1 MQPAA
6 SDLPLQLRP
15 RRATELIDVAFQ
27 LWRRTF
33 RSLLTVGGIVGVV
46 FAGVSAISTYNS
58 IKSAEFNGYRTSVG
72 TALGPLSVVMM
83 FVYSL
88 ALIPVLHNAFVGG
101 DSPVGSSLKR
111 GLRQGPRAVLYTLAS
126 IVGFFGLALV
136 GLFVFGLAAAALT
149 LVAKIGGVVGI
160 VIIVVVGIA
169 LYIFALVVLLGI
181 GARFQ
186 VGVVALVIEHEGV
199 FDAIR
204 RGFRLT
210 QGRWIAFGGTQ
221 AIVLVLSYL
230 VIGIPTGIAFGV
242 ANNTDSRP
250 IYFAIATFF
259 GSLMYIFW
267 WAPMYTGLGVSMYV
281 DGRVR
286 LEAIDLDTLTDK
298 LSDGLSDGWSPA
310 GS

>member
-33 RSLLTVGGIVGVV
+33 RSLITVGAIVGVV
-46 FAGVSAISTYNS
+46 FAGVSAFTTYNNV
-58 IKSAEFNGYRTSVG
+58 KSAQFDEYRSSVG
-72 TALGPLSVVMM
+72 LALGPLSLVMM

-101 DSPVGSSLKR
+101 DSTVGNSLKR

-126 IVGFFGLALV
+126 IVAFFGLALV
-136 GLFVFGLAAAALT
+136 GLFIFGIAAAALT
-149 LVAKIGGVVGI
+149 LFARIGGVVGI
-160 VIIVVVGIA
+160 VLIVVVGIA
-169 LYIFALVVLLGI
+169 LYLFALVVLLGL

-186 VGVVALVIEHEGV
+186 VGVVAMVIEYEGV

-210 QGRWIAFGGTQ
+210 KGRWIAFGGTQ
-221 AIVLVLSYL
+221 AVVLLLSYL
-230 VIGIPTGIAFGV
+230 VIGIPTGIAFSA
-242 ANNTDSRP
+242 ANNTSSRP
-250 IYFAIATFF
+250 TYFAVATFF
-259 GSLMYIFW
+259 GSLLYVFW
-267 WAPMYTGLGVSMYV
+267 WAPMYTGLGVSMYL

-298 LSDGLSDGWSPA
+298 LSDGWSPA
-310 GS
+310 ES